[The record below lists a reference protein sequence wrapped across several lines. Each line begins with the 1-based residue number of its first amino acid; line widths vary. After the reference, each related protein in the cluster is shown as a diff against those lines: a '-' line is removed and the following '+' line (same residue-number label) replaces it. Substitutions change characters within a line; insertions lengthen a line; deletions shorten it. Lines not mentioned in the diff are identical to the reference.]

1 MDLASLFVT
10 NKKERPVSDLRLS
23 APVLDAM
30 RADLPV
36 VAEHVVA
43 AVIAEVPAYSEPF
56 RGSMG
61 RNIETAVATALTGF
75 LESLSGAAPSVDR
88 AQQVLDAAYRLGE
101 GEARSGRSM
110 DALAAAYRIGT
121 HRAWD
126 TLSEIAVDAGL
137 PAGDIAR
144 FAGLV
149 FDFLDQLSAVS
160 VAGHAAQL
168 SQDDRLRER
177 HRTAVAHALLAGQP
191 EDQIRDIAERAD
203 WPVPDQLIA
212 VVVPRSAAPTVRAQ
226 LDPDTLELDADIT
239 ALSDW
244 PHHLVLLVPGGPV
257 GAAGRTARLA
267 LLDAVAHA
275 DVVVGPAR
283 PWMEARSSLERA
295 VRVLKLRSDDAGEE
309 SPSPRGAIDTETH
322 LADVVLMADEVA
334 RADLRERVLRPLAD
348 LRPSASE
355 KLTETLRAW
364 LLHQGHRDEIATAL
378 FVHPQTVRYR
388 LGQLR
393 ELYGER
399 LDDPAFIREASVALA

>member
-1 MDLASLFVT
+1 M
-10 NKKERPVSDLRLS
+10 SDLRLS
-23 APVLDAM
+23 AQVLDAM

-36 VAEHVVA
+36 VAEQVVA

-75 LESLSGAAPSVDR
+75 LESLAGAEPSADR
-88 AQQVLDAAYRLGE
+88 VQQVLDAAYRLGE

-126 TLSEIAVDAGL
+126 ILSEMAVEAGL
-137 PAGDIAR
+137 PAVDVAR

-149 FDFLDQLSAVS
+149 FDYLDQLSAVS
-160 VAGHAAQL
+160 VAGHAGQL
-168 SQDDRLRER
+168 SQDDRLRAR

-191 EDQIRDIAERAD
+191 EDQIRDIADRAD

-212 VVVPRSAAPTVRAQ
+212 VVVPQSTAPTVRAQ

-244 PHHLVLLVPGGPV
+244 PHHVVLLVPGGPV
-257 GAAGRTARLA
+257 GAGDPTTRLA
-267 LLDAVAHA
+267 VLDALAQTDA
-275 DVVVGPAR
+275 VVGPAR
-283 PWMEARSSLERA
+283 PWTEARSSLERA
-295 VRVLKLRSDDAGEE
+295 VRVLRLRAAASEE
-309 SPSPRGAIDTETH
+309 GSAPSGAIDTERH

-355 KLTETLRAW
+355 KLTDTLRAW
-364 LLHQGHRDEIATAL
+364 LLHQGRRDEIATAL
-378 FVHPQTVRYR
+378 FIHPQTVRYR

-393 ELYGER
+393 DLYGER
-399 LDDPAFIREASVALA
+399 LDDPAFIRDASIALA

>member
-1 MDLASLFVT
+1 MIVR
-10 NKKERPVSDLRLS
+10 NEQKVREVSDLRLS
-23 APVLDAM
+23 AQVLDAM

-36 VAEHVVA
+36 VAEQVVA

-75 LESLSGAAPSVDR
+75 LESLAGAEPTADR
-88 AQQVLDAAYRLGE
+88 VQRVLDAAYRLGE

-126 TLSEIAVDAGL
+126 ILSEMAVDAGL
-137 PAGDIAR
+137 PASDIAR

-160 VAGHAAQL
+160 VAGHAGQL
-168 SQDDRLRER
+168 SQDDRLRAR
-177 HRTAVAHALLAGQP
+177 HRAAVAHALLAGQP
-191 EDQIRDIAERAD
+191 EDQIRDIADRAD
-203 WPVPDQLIA
+203 WPVPDRLIA
-212 VVVPRSAAPTVRAQ
+212 VVVPRSTAPTVRAQ

-244 PHHLVLLVPGGPV
+244 PHHVVLLVPGGAV
-257 GAAGRTARLA
+257 GAAEATTRLA
-267 LLDAVAHA
+267 VLDALAQTDA
-275 DVVVGPAR
+275 VVGPAR
-283 PWMEARSSLERA
+283 PWTEARSSLERA
-295 VRVLKLRSDDAGEE
+295 VRVLRLREASEDGPA
-309 SPSPRGAIDTETH
+309 PSGAVDTERH

-355 KLTETLRAW
+355 KLTDTLRAW
-364 LLHQGHRDEIATAL
+364 LLHQGRRDEIATAL
-378 FVHPQTVRYR
+378 FIHPQTVRYR

-393 ELYGER
+393 DLYGER
-399 LDDPAFIREASVALA
+399 LDDPEFIRDASIALA

>member
-1 MDLASLFVT
+1 MIVRYEQ
-10 NKKERPVSDLRLS
+10 KVGEVSDLRLS
-23 APVLDAM
+23 AQVLDAM

-36 VAEHVVA
+36 VAEQVVA

-75 LESLSGAAPSVDR
+75 LESLAGAEPSADR
-88 AQQVLDAAYRLGE
+88 VQQVLDAAYRLGE

-126 TLSEIAVDAGL
+126 ILSEMAVDAGL
-137 PAGDIAR
+137 PASDIAR

-149 FDFLDQLSAVS
+149 FDYLDKLSAVS
-160 VAGHAAQL
+160 VAGHAGQL
-168 SQDDRLRER
+168 SQDDRLRAR
-177 HRTAVAHALLAGQP
+177 HRAAVAHALLAGQP
-191 EDQIRDIAERAD
+191 EDQIRDIADRAD

-212 VVVPRSAAPTVRAQ
+212 VVVPRSTAPTVRAQ
-226 LDPDTLELDADIT
+226 LDPNTLELDADIT

-244 PHHLVLLVPGGPV
+244 PHLLVLLVPGGPV
-257 GAAGRTARLA
+257 GPADPTRSAV
-267 LLDAVAHA
+267 LDALAQTDA
-275 DVVVGPAR
+275 VVGPAR
-283 PWMEARSSLERA
+283 PWTEARSSLERA
-295 VRVLKLRSDDAGEE
+295 VRVLRLRAEASEDGPAL
-309 SPSPRGAIDTETH
+309 SGAVDTERH

-348 LRPSASE
+348 LRPIAAE
-355 KLTETLRAW
+355 KLTDTLRAW
-364 LLHQGHRDEIATAL
+364 LLHQGRRDEIATAL
-378 FVHPQTVRYR
+378 FIHPQTVRYR

-393 ELYGER
+393 DLYGER
-399 LDDPAFIREASVALA
+399 LDDPAFIRDASIALA

>member
-1 MDLASLFVT
+1 
-10 NKKERPVSDLRLS
+10 
-23 APVLDAM
+23 M
-30 RADLPV
+30 RAELPV
-36 VAEHVVA
+36 VAEEVVA
-43 AVIAEVPAYSEPF
+43 AVIAEVPAYSEAF

-75 LESLSGAAPSVDR
+75 LEQLAGAEPSADR
-88 AQQVLDAAYRLGE
+88 VQQVLDAAYGLGE

-126 TLSEIAVDAGL
+126 LLSEIAVDAGL
-137 PAGDIAR
+137 PAGDVAR

-149 FDFLDQLSAVS
+149 FDYLDQLSAVS
-160 VAGHAAQL
+160 VAGHAGQL
-168 SQDDRLRER
+168 SQDDRLRAR
-177 HRTAVAHALLAGQP
+177 HRTVVAHALLAGQP
-191 EDQIRDIAERAD
+191 EDQIRDIADRAD

-212 VVVPRSAAPTVRAQ
+212 VVVPRSTAPTVRAQ

-257 GAAGRTARLA
+257 GAAEPITRPAVLA
-267 LLDAVAHA
+267 ALAQTDA
-275 DVVVGPAR
+275 VVGPAR
-283 PWMEARSSLERA
+283 PWTEARSSLERA
-295 VRVLKLRSDDAGEE
+295 VRVLKLRAEASDEGPA
-309 SPSPRGAIDTETH
+309 PSGAVDTERH
-322 LADVVLMADEVA
+322 LAGVVLMADEVA

-348 LRPSASE
+348 LRPSAAE

-364 LLHQGHRDEIATAL
+364 LLHQGRRDEIASAL
-378 FVHPQTVRYR
+378 FIHPQTVRYR

-393 ELYGER
+393 DLYGER
-399 LDDPAFIREASVALA
+399 LDDPAFIRDASIALA

>member
-1 MDLASLFVT
+1 MA
-10 NKKERPVSDLRLS
+10 RLQI
-23 APVLDAM
+23 AGQVLDAM

-36 VAEHVVA
+36 VAEQVVA

-61 RNIETAVATALTGF
+61 RNIETAVAVALTGF
-75 LESLSGAAPSVDR
+75 LESLSGAEPTADR
-88 AQQVLDAAYRLGE
+88 VQQVLDAAYRLGE

-126 TLSEIAVDAGL
+126 VLSEIAVDAGL
-137 PAGDIAR
+137 PATDIAR

-160 VAGHAAQL
+160 VAGHAGQLAQ
-168 SQDDRLRER
+168 DERLLER

-191 EDQIRDIAERAD
+191 EDQIREIAERAD

-212 VVVPRSAAPTVRAQ
+212 IVVLRSTAPTLRAQ
-226 LDPDTLELDADIT
+226 LDPNTLELDADIT
-239 ALSDW
+239 ALGDW
-244 PHHLVLLVPGGPV
+244 PQHLVLLVPGGPP
-257 GAAGRTARLA
+257 GAAVRTREA
-267 LLDAVAHA
+267 LLGAVAQSDA
-275 DVVVGPAR
+275 VVGPTR
-283 PWMEARSSLERA
+283 PWIEARSSLERA
-295 VRVLKLRSDDAGEE
+295 VRVLKLRSEREGDGTLGG
-309 SPSPRGAIDTETH
+309 GAIDTERH
-322 LADVVLMADEVA
+322 LADVVLMADAIA
-334 RADLRERVLRPLAD
+334 RSDLRERVLRPLAD
-348 LRPSASE
+348 LRPSAVE

-364 LLHQGHRDEIATAL
+364 LLHQGRRDEIAATL

-393 ELYGER
+393 ELYGES
-399 LDDPAFIREASVALA
+399 LDDPTFIRDASVALA

>member
-1 MDLASLFVT
+1 
-10 NKKERPVSDLRLS
+10 
-23 APVLDAM
+23 VLDAM

-36 VAEHVVA
+36 VAEEVVA

-61 RNIETAVATALTGF
+61 RNIESAVATALTGF
-75 LESLSGAAPSVDR
+75 LESLAGAEPSADR
-88 AQQVLDAAYRLGE
+88 VQQVLDAAYRLGE

-126 TLSEIAVDAGL
+126 LLSEIAVDAGL
-137 PAGDIAR
+137 PATDVAR

-149 FDFLDQLSAVS
+149 FDYLDQLSAVS
-160 VAGHAAQL
+160 VAGHAGQL
-168 SQDDRLRER
+168 SQDDRLRAR
-177 HRTAVAHALLAGQP
+177 QRTAVAHALLAGQP
-191 EDQIRDIAERAD
+191 EDQIRDIADRAD

-212 VVVPRSAAPTVRAQ
+212 VVVPRSTAPTVRAQ

-239 ALSDW
+239 ALNDW
-244 PHHLVLLVPGGPV
+244 PNHVVLLVSGGSV
-257 GAAGRTARLA
+257 DARDRTTRLA
-267 LLDAVAHA
+267 VLDALAQTDA
-275 DVVVGPAR
+275 VVGPAR

-295 VRVLKLRSDDAGEE
+295 VRVLKLRTEATGEE
-309 SPSPRGAIDTETH
+309 GGALAGAIDTERH
-322 LADVVLMADEVA
+322 LADVVLMADGVA

-348 LRPSASE
+348 LRPSAAE

-364 LLHQGHRDEIATAL
+364 LLHQGRREEIAAAL
-378 FVHPQTVRYR
+378 FIHPQTVRYR

-393 ELYGER
+393 DLYGDR
-399 LDDPAFIREASVALA
+399 LDDPAFIRDASIALA

>member
-1 MDLASLFVT
+1 MIVRNEQNEGEHMA
-10 NKKERPVSDLRLS
+10 DLRLS
-23 APVLDAM
+23 AAVLDAM

-36 VAEHVVA
+36 VAEQVVA
-43 AVIAEVPAYSEPF
+43 AVIAEVPAYSEAF

-75 LESLSGAAPSVDR
+75 LESLTGAEPSADR
-88 AQQVLDAAYRLGE
+88 VQQVLDAAYRLGE

-126 TLSEIAVDAGL
+126 LLSAIAVEAGL

-149 FDFLDQLSAVS
+149 FDYLDQLSAVS
-160 VAGHAAQL
+160 VAGHAGQL
-168 SQDDRLRER
+168 AQDDRLRER
-177 HRTAVAHALLAGQP
+177 YRTAVAHALLAGQP
-191 EDQIRDIAERAD
+191 EDQIRDIADRGE

-212 VVVPRSAAPTVRAQ
+212 VLVPRSTAPTVRAQ

-239 ALSDW
+239 ALSEW
-244 PHHLVLLVPGGPV
+244 PHHLVLLVPAGPA
-257 GAAGRTARLA
+257 GAADQTARLA
-267 LLDAVAHA
+267 VLGALAQTDA
-275 DVVVGPAR
+275 VVGPAR

-295 VRVLKLRSDDAGEE
+295 VRVLKLRTEGSAEE
-309 SPSPRGAIDTETH
+309 SLAPGGAVDTERH

-334 RADLRERVLRPLAD
+334 RSDLRERVLRPLAD
-348 LRPSASE
+348 LRPSAVE

-364 LLHQGHRDEIATAL
+364 LLHQGRRDEIAAAL

-393 ELYGER
+393 DLYGDR
-399 LDDPAFIREASVALA
+399 LDDPAFVRDASIALA

>member
-1 MDLASLFVT
+1 MD
-10 NKKERPVSDLRLS
+10 KLRI
-23 APVLDAM
+23 ADPVLDAM

-36 VAEHVVA
+36 VAQQVVA

-61 RNIETAVATALTGF
+61 RNIETAVAVALTGF
-75 LESLSGAAPSVDR
+75 LESLTGAEPTADR
-88 AQQVLDAAYRLGE
+88 VQQVLDAAFRLGE

-126 TLSEIAVDAGL
+126 ILSEVAVEAGL
-137 PAGDIAR
+137 SAPDIAR

-160 VAGHAAQL
+160 VAGHAGRLA
-168 SQDDRLRER
+168 QDDRLRER

-191 EDQIRDIAERAD
+191 EDQIREIADRAD

-212 VVVPRSAAPTVRAQ
+212 IVVPRSTASTVRAQ
-226 LDPDTLELDADIT
+226 LKSDTLELDADIT

-244 PHHLVLLVPGGPV
+244 PQHVVLLVPGG
-257 GAAGRTARLA
+257 AASGPARRREA
-267 LLDAVAHA
+267 LLDAVAQTDA
-275 DVVVGPAR
+275 VVGPTR
-283 PWMEARSSLERA
+283 PWIEVRSSLERA
-295 VRVLKLRSDDAGEE
+295 VRVLNLRGEGVAAG
-309 SPSPRGAIDTETH
+309 GAVDTEQH
-322 LADVVLMADEVA
+322 LADVVLMADAVA
-334 RADLRERVLRPLAD
+334 RADLRERVLLPLAD
-348 LRPSASE
+348 LRPSAVE

-364 LLHQGHRDEIATAL
+364 LLHQGRRDEIAAAL

-393 ELYGER
+393 ELYGES
-399 LDDPAFIREASVALA
+399 LEDPTFIRDATVALA

>member
-1 MDLASLFVT
+1 MIVRNQQKGGD
-10 NKKERPVSDLRLS
+10 VSNLRLS
-23 APVLDAM
+23 AQVLDAM
-30 RADLPV
+30 RANLPV
-36 VAEHVVA
+36 VAEQVVG

-75 LESLSGAAPSVDR
+75 LESLAGTEPSADR
-88 AQQVLDAAYRLGE
+88 ARQVLDAAYRLGE

-126 TLSEIAVDAGL
+126 SLSEIAVDAGL

-160 VAGHAAQL
+160 VAGHAGQL
-168 SQDDRLRER
+168 SQDDRLRAR

-191 EDQIRDIAERAD
+191 EEQIRDIADRAD
-203 WPVPDQLIA
+203 WTIPDQLIA
-212 VVVPRSAAPTVRAQ
+212 IVVPRSAAPTVRAQ
-226 LDPDTLELDADIT
+226 LDPGTLELDADIT

-244 PHHLVLLVPGGPV
+244 PHHIVLLVPAGPIGQADGTTRRAV
-257 GAAGRTARLA
+257 
-267 LLDAVAHA
+267 LDALAQTDA
-275 DVVVGPAR
+275 VVGPSR
-283 PWMEARSSLERA
+283 PWIEARSSLERA
-295 VRVLKLRSDDAGEE
+295 VRVLKLRTEGSAGDGL
-309 SPSPRGAIDTETH
+309 PPGGAIDSERH

-334 RADLRERVLRPLAD
+334 RADLRERVLRPLAN

-364 LLHQGHRDEIATAL
+364 LLHQGRREEIASAL
-378 FVHPQTVRYR
+378 FIHPQTVRYR

-393 ELYGER
+393 DLYGER
-399 LDDPAFIREASVALA
+399 LDDPAFIRDASIALA

>member
-1 MDLASLFVT
+1 MA
-10 NKKERPVSDLRLS
+10 DLRLS

-36 VAEHVVA
+36 VAEQVVT

-75 LESLSGAAPSVDR
+75 LESLAGAEPSAVR

-126 TLSEIAVDAGL
+126 TLSEIAVEAGL
-137 PAGDIAR
+137 PAADIAR

-160 VAGHAAQL
+160 VAGHAGQL
-168 SQDDRLRER
+168 AQDDRLRAR
-177 HRTAVAHALLAGQP
+177 YRTAVAHALLAGQP
-191 EDQIRDIAERAD
+191 EDQIRDIADRAD

-212 VVVPRSAAPTVRAQ
+212 VVVPRSTAPTVRAQ
-226 LDPDTLELDADIT
+226 LDPDTLELDADIS

-244 PHHLVLLVPGGPV
+244 PNHVVLLVPAGAV
-257 GAAGRTARLA
+257 GAAGRTRRLA
-267 LLDAVAHA
+267 VLDAVAQA
-275 DVVVGPAR
+275 DAVVGPSRA
-283 PWMEARSSLERA
+283 WIEARSSLERA
-295 VRVLKLRSDDAGEE
+295 VRVLKLRTQGSGEE
-309 SPSPRGAIDTETH
+309 SLALSGAIDTERH
-322 LADVVLMADEVA
+322 LADVVLMADEIA
-334 RADLRERVLRPLAD
+334 RADLRESVLRPLAD
-348 LRPSASE
+348 LRPTASE

-364 LLHQGHRDEIATAL
+364 LLHQGRRDEIAASL

-393 ELYGER
+393 DLYGDR
-399 LDDPAFIREASVALA
+399 LDDPAFIRDASIALA

>member
-1 MDLASLFVT
+1 M
-10 NKKERPVSDLRLS
+10 SDLRLS
-23 APVLDAM
+23 AAVLDAM
-30 RADLPV
+30 HADLPV
-36 VAEHVVA
+36 VAEQVVA

-75 LESLSGAAPSVDR
+75 LESLAGAEPSADR
-88 AQQVLDAAYRLGE
+88 VQQVLDAAYRLGE

-126 TLSEIAVDAGL
+126 LLSEIAVAAGL

-160 VAGHAAQL
+160 VAGHAGQL
-168 SQDDRLRER
+168 AQDDRLRER

-191 EDQIRDIAERAD
+191 EDQIRDIADRAD
-203 WPVPDQLIA
+203 WPVPEHLIA
-212 VVVPRSAAPTVRAQ
+212 VVVPRSAAPSVRAQ

-244 PHHLVLLVPGGPV
+244 PHHVVLLVPGGTA
-257 GAAGRTARLA
+257 GAAAHATRLA
-267 LLDAVAHA
+267 LLDAVARTDA
-275 DVVVGPAR
+275 IVGPTR

-295 VRVLKLRSDDAGEE
+295 VRVLNLYGEDSGEE
-309 SPSPRGAIDTETH
+309 SAVPGGAVDTERH
-322 LADVVLMADEVA
+322 LADVVLAADAVA
-334 RADLRERVLRPLAD
+334 RADLRQRVLRPMDD
-348 LRPSASE
+348 LRPSAAE

-364 LLHQGHRDEIATAL
+364 LLHQGRRDEIATAL

-399 LDDPAFIREASVALA
+399 LDDPEFIRDASIALA

>member
-1 MDLASLFVT
+1 M
-10 NKKERPVSDLRLS
+10 NQLRI
-23 APVLDAM
+23 ADQVLDAM

-36 VAEHVVA
+36 VAQQVVA

-61 RNIETAVATALTGF
+61 RNIETAVAMALTGF
-75 LESLSGAAPSVDR
+75 LESLTGAEPTADR
-88 AQQVLDAAYRLGE
+88 VQQVLDAAFRLGE

-126 TLSEIAVDAGL
+126 ILSEIAVEAGV
-137 PAGDIAR
+137 PATDIAR

-160 VAGHAAQL
+160 VAGHAGQL
-168 SQDDRLRER
+168 AQDDRLRER

-191 EDQIRDIAERAD
+191 EEQIREIADRAD

-212 VVVPRSAAPTVRAQ
+212 VVVPRSNAPTVRAQ
-226 LDPDTLELDADIT
+226 LDRDTLELDADIT

-244 PHHLVLLVPGGPV
+244 PQHLVLLVPGGSAG
-257 GAAGRTARLA
+257 GADRAREA
-267 LLDAVAHA
+267 LLGAVAQTDA
-275 DVVVGPAR
+275 VVGPTR
-283 PWMEARSSLERA
+283 PWIEARSSLERA
-295 VRVLKLRSDDAGEE
+295 VRVLRLRSAAVDKGDDVLLG
-309 SPSPRGAIDTETH
+309 GAIDTEQH
-322 LADVVLMADEVA
+322 LADVVLMADDVA
-334 RADLRERVLRPLAD
+334 RSDLRDRVLRPLAD
-348 LRPSASE
+348 LRPSAAE
-355 KLTETLRAW
+355 KLTDTLRAW
-364 LLHQGHRDEIATAL
+364 LLHQGRREEIASAL

-393 ELYGER
+393 ELYGDR
-399 LDDPAFIREASVALA
+399 LDDPTFVRDASIALA

>member
-1 MDLASLFVT
+1 MIVQNEQKGAAVA
-10 NKKERPVSDLRLS
+10 DLRLS
-23 APVLDAM
+23 TPVLDAM
-30 RADLPV
+30 RVDLPV
-36 VAEHVVA
+36 VAEQVVA

-75 LESLSGAAPSVDR
+75 LESLAGAEPSADR
-88 AQQVLDAAYRLGE
+88 VQQVLDAAYRLGE

-126 TLSEIAVDAGL
+126 VLSEIAVDYGVPSA
-137 PAGDIAR
+137 DIAR

-160 VAGHAAQL
+160 VAGHAGQL
-168 SQDDRLRER
+168 AQDDRLRER
-177 HRTAVAHALLAGQP
+177 HRTAAAHALLAGQP
-191 EDQIRDIAERAD
+191 EDQIREIAERAD
-203 WPVPDQLIA
+203 WPVPEQLIA
-212 VVVPRSAAPTVRAQ
+212 VVVPRSTAPTVRAQ

-244 PHHLVLLVPGGPV
+244 PHHLVLLVPA
-257 GAAGRTARLA
+257 GAAGAAERTARRA
-267 LLDAVAHA
+267 VLDAVAQA
-275 DVVVGPAR
+275 DAVVGPAR

-295 VRVLKLRSDDAGEE
+295 VRVLRLRAGGGSDEGLALG
-309 SPSPRGAIDTETH
+309 GAIDTELH
-322 LADVVLMADEVA
+322 LADVVLTADDVA

-364 LLHQGHRDEIATAL
+364 LLHQGRRDEIAAAL

-399 LDDPAFIREASVALA
+399 LDDPAFIRDASIALA

>member
-1 MDLASLFVT
+1 M
-10 NKKERPVSDLRLS
+10 S
-23 APVLDAM
+23 AQVLDAM

-36 VAEHVVA
+36 VAEQVVA

-75 LESLSGAAPSVDR
+75 LESLAGAEPSADR
-88 AQQVLDAAYRLGE
+88 VQRVLDAAYRLGE

-126 TLSEIAVDAGL
+126 LLSEIAVDAGL
-137 PAGDIAR
+137 PAGDVAR

-149 FDFLDQLSAVS
+149 FDYLDQLSAVS
-160 VAGHAAQL
+160 VAGHAGQL
-168 SQDDRLRER
+168 SQDDRLRAR
-177 HRTAVAHALLAGQP
+177 HRAAVAHALLAGQP
-191 EDQIRDIAERAD
+191 EDQIRDIADRAD

-212 VVVPRSAAPTVRAQ
+212 VVVPRSTAPTVRAQ
-226 LDPDTLELDADIT
+226 LHPDTLELDADIT

-244 PHHLVLLVPGGPV
+244 PHHVVLLVPGGPV
-257 GAAGRTARLA
+257 GSADTTRLA
-267 LLDAVAHA
+267 VLDALAQTDA
-275 DVVVGPAR
+275 VVGPAR
-283 PWMEARSSLERA
+283 PWTEARSSLERA
-295 VRVLKLRSDDAGEE
+295 VRVLRLRAEASEKGPA
-309 SPSPRGAIDTETH
+309 PSGAIDTERH

-355 KLTETLRAW
+355 KLTDTLRAW
-364 LLHQGHRDEIATAL
+364 LLHQGRRDEIATAL
-378 FVHPQTVRYR
+378 FIHPQTVRYR
-388 LGQLR
+388 MGQLR

-399 LDDPAFIREASVALA
+399 LDDPAFIRDASIALA

>member
-1 MDLASLFVT
+1 M
-10 NKKERPVSDLRLS
+10 SDLRLS

-36 VAEHVVA
+36 VAEQVVA

-61 RNIETAVATALTGF
+61 RNIETAVAMALTGF
-75 LESLSGAAPSVDR
+75 LESLAGAEPSADR
-88 AQQVLDAAYRLGE
+88 VQQVLGAAYRLGE

-126 TLSEIAVDAGL
+126 ILSEKAVDAGL

-160 VAGHAAQL
+160 VAGHAGQL
-168 SQDDRLRER
+168 AQDDRLRER
-177 HRTAVAHALLAGQP
+177 HRTALAHALLAGQP
-191 EDQIRDIAERAD
+191 EDQVRDIAERAD
-203 WPVPDQLIA
+203 WPIPEQLIA
-212 VVVPRSAAPTVRAQ
+212 AVVPRSTAPTVRAQ

-244 PHHLVLLVPGGPV
+244 PQHLVLLVPGG
-257 GAAGRTARLA
+257 AADASGRRMRRAV
-267 LLDAVAHA
+267 LDALAQA
-275 DVVVGPAR
+275 DAVVGPSR
-283 PWMEARSSLERA
+283 PWLEARSSLERA
-295 VRVLKLRSDDAGEE
+295 VRVLKLRTSGLGED
-309 SPSPRGAIDTETH
+309 GAALGGAVDTERH

-334 RADLRERVLRPLAD
+334 RADLRELVLRPMAE
-348 LRPSASE
+348 LRPSAVE

-364 LLHQGHRDEIATAL
+364 LLHQGRRDDIAAAL

-399 LDDPAFIREASVALA
+399 LDDPAFIRDASVALA

>member
-1 MDLASLFVT
+1 MA
-10 NKKERPVSDLRLS
+10 RLRIA

-36 VAEHVVA
+36 VAEQVVA

-61 RNIETAVATALTGF
+61 RNIETAVAVALTGF
-75 LESLSGAAPSVDR
+75 LESLSGAEPTADR
-88 AQQVLDAAYRLGE
+88 VQQVLDAAYRLGE

-126 TLSEIAVDAGL
+126 VLSEIAVDAGL
-137 PAGDIAR
+137 PATDIAR

-160 VAGHAAQL
+160 VAGHAGQL
-168 SQDDRLRER
+168 AQDDRLRER

-191 EDQIRDIAERAD
+191 EDQIREIADRAD

-212 VVVPRSAAPTVRAQ
+212 MVVPRSTVPTVRAQ
-226 LDPDTLELDADIT
+226 LDPNTLELDADIT

-244 PHHLVLLVPGGPV
+244 PQHLVLLVPGGPPGV
-257 GAAGRTARLA
+257 PARKTREA
-267 LLDAVAHA
+267 LLAAVAQTDA
-275 DVVVGPAR
+275 VVGPTR
-283 PWMEARSSLERA
+283 PWIEARSSLERA
-295 VRVLKLRSDDAGEE
+295 VRVLKLRSEGEGDGALGG
-309 SPSPRGAIDTETH
+309 GAIDTERH
-322 LADVVLMADEVA
+322 LADVVLMADVVA
-334 RADLRERVLRPLAD
+334 RSDLRERVLRPLAD
-348 LRPSASE
+348 LRPSAVE

-364 LLHQGHRDEIATAL
+364 LLHQGRRDEIAAAL

-393 ELYGER
+393 ELYGEG
-399 LDDPAFIREASVALA
+399 LEDPTFIRDASIALA

>member
-1 MDLASLFVT
+1 LFAK
-10 NKKERPVSDLRLS
+10 NRKWRSVSDLRLS
-23 APVLDAM
+23 NQVLDAM

-36 VAEHVVA
+36 VAEQVVA

-75 LESLSGAAPSVDR
+75 LESLSGAEPSADR
-88 AQQVLDAAYRLGE
+88 VQQVLDAAYRLGE

-126 TLSEIAVDAGL
+126 SLSQIAVDAGL
-137 PAGDIAR
+137 PAGDVAR

-149 FDFLDQLSAVS
+149 FDYLDQLSAVS
-160 VAGHAAQL
+160 VAGHAGQL
-168 SQDDRLRER
+168 SQDDRLRAR
-177 HRTAVAHALLAGQP
+177 HRAAVAHALLAGQP
-191 EDQIRDIAERAD
+191 EEQIRDIAERAD
-203 WPVPDQLIA
+203 WPVPDQVIA

-239 ALSDW
+239 ALSEW
-244 PHHLVLLVPGGPV
+244 PHHIVLLVPGGPSDPGDRTTRRAV
-257 GAAGRTARLA
+257 LGALA
-267 LLDAVAHA
+267 NTDAI
-275 DVVVGPAR
+275 VGPAR

-295 VRVLKLRSDDAGEE
+295 VRVLKLRDEAAGEG
-309 SPSPRGAIDTETH
+309 SLAPGGAIDTERH

-334 RADLRERVLRPLAD
+334 RADLRQRVLGPLAD
-348 LRPSASE
+348 LRPSAAE
-355 KLTETLRAW
+355 KLTETMRAW
-364 LLHQGHRDEIATAL
+364 LLHQGRRDEIASAL

-399 LDDPAFIREASVALA
+399 LDDPEFIRDASIALA

>member
-1 MDLASLFVT
+1 MSRLHLA
-10 NKKERPVSDLRLS
+10 

-36 VAEHVVA
+36 VAQEVVA

-61 RNIETAVATALTGF
+61 RNIETAVAVALTGF
-75 LESLSGAAPSVDR
+75 LESLAGAEPTADR
-88 AQQVLDAAYRLGE
+88 IQQVLDAAYRLGE

-126 TLSEIAVDAGL
+126 ILSEIAVDAGL
-137 PAGDIAR
+137 PASDVAK

-160 VAGHAAQL
+160 VAGHAGQL
-168 SQDDRLRER
+168 AQDDRQRER
-177 HRTAVAHALLAGQP
+177 YRTAVAHALLAGQP
-191 EDQIRDIAERAD
+191 EDQIRDVADRAD
-203 WPVPDQLIA
+203 WPIPDQLIA
-212 VVVPRSAAPTVRAQ
+212 VVVPRSVAPTVRAQ
-226 LDPDTLELDADIT
+226 LSSDTLELDADIT

-244 PHHLVLLVPGGPV
+244 PQHLVLLVPAGP
-257 GAAGRTARLA
+257 AGKDEPRSRAA
-267 LLDAVAHA
+267 LLDAVAQA
-275 DVVVGPAR
+275 EAVVGPAR
-283 PWMEARSSLERA
+283 PWLEARSSLQRA
-295 VRVLKLRSDDAGEE
+295 VRVLKLRSEAGDEDAVT
-309 SPSPRGAIDTETH
+309 SAGAVDTERH

-334 RADLRERVLRPLAD
+334 RADLRDRVLRPMAD
-348 LRPSASE
+348 LRPSAAE

-364 LLHQGHRDEIATAL
+364 LLHQGRRDEIAATL

-399 LDDPAFIREASVALA
+399 LDDPDFIRDASIALA

>member
-1 MDLASLFVT
+1 MIVR
-10 NKKERPVSDLRLS
+10 NEQNWERHMADLRLS

-36 VAEHVVA
+36 VAEQVVA

-75 LESLSGAAPSVDR
+75 LESLTGAEPSADR
-88 AQQVLDAAYRLGE
+88 VQQVLDAAYRLGE

-126 TLSEIAVDAGL
+126 LLSEIAVEAGL
-137 PAGDIAR
+137 PAGEIAR

-160 VAGHAAQL
+160 VAGHAGQL

-191 EDQIRDIAERAD
+191 EDQIRDIAERGD

-212 VVVPRSAAPTVRAQ
+212 VVVPRSTAPTVRAQ
-226 LDPDTLELDADIT
+226 LDPQTLELDADIT

-244 PHHLVLLVPGGPV
+244 PHHLVLLVPAGPV
-257 GAAGRTARLA
+257 GAADRTARLA
-267 LLDAVAHA
+267 VLDALAQTDA
-275 DVVVGPAR
+275 IVGPAR
-283 PWMEARSSLERA
+283 PWIEARSSLERA
-295 VRVLKLRSDDAGEE
+295 VRVLKLRTEGTAEE
-309 SPSPRGAIDTETH
+309 SRAPAGAVDTERH

-348 LRPSASE
+348 LRPSAAE

-364 LLHQGHRDEIATAL
+364 LLHQGRRDEIAAAL

-393 ELYGER
+393 DLYGDR
-399 LDDPAFIREASVALA
+399 LDDPAFVRDASIALA

>member
-1 MDLASLFVT
+1 MIVRYEQ
-10 NKKERPVSDLRLS
+10 KVGEVSDLRLS
-23 APVLDAM
+23 AQVLDAM

-36 VAEHVVA
+36 VAEQVVA

-75 LESLSGAAPSVDR
+75 LESLAGAEPSADR
-88 AQQVLDAAYRLGE
+88 VQQVLDAAYRLGE

-126 TLSEIAVDAGL
+126 ILSEMAVDAGL
-137 PAGDIAR
+137 PARDIAR

-149 FDFLDQLSAVS
+149 FDYLDKLSAVS
-160 VAGHAAQL
+160 VAGHAGQL
-168 SQDDRLRER
+168 SQDDRLRAR
-177 HRTAVAHALLAGQP
+177 HRAAVAHALLAGQP
-191 EDQIRDIAERAD
+191 EDQIRDIADRAD

-212 VVVPRSAAPTVRAQ
+212 VVVPRSTAPTVRAQ

-257 GAAGRTARLA
+257 GPADPTRPAV
-267 LLDAVAHA
+267 LDALAQTDA
-275 DVVVGPAR
+275 VVGPAR
-283 PWMEARSSLERA
+283 PWTEARSSLERA
-295 VRVLKLRSDDAGEE
+295 VRVLRLRAGASEDGPAL
-309 SPSPRGAIDTETH
+309 SGAIDTERH

-348 LRPSASE
+348 LRPSAAE
-355 KLTETLRAW
+355 KLTDTLRAW
-364 LLHQGHRDEIATAL
+364 LLHQGRRDEIATAL
-378 FVHPQTVRYR
+378 FIHPQTVRYR

-393 ELYGER
+393 DLYGER
-399 LDDPAFIREASVALA
+399 LDDPAFIRDASIALA